1 MVFRK
6 ERGFDRKS
14 KREEWKP
21 PVTGPAPEGGFV
33 FEQGEAPDEGGSARL
48 DPYMPAGVSYELDF
62 PGKRATQRKPY
73 YLF

>member
-14 KREEWKP
+14 TREEWKP

-33 FEQGEAPDEGGSARL
+33 FERQGRQKNTEVEKGQ
-48 DPYMPAGVSYELDF
+48 VS
-62 PGKRATQRKPY
+62 TQYKSKTQAVET
-73 YLF
+73 